1 MLRHLS
7 AVALAVA
14 LALGSP
20 LIARATDWVSVEK
33 NIKKKLNSPA
43 FVEQVLDQYGF
54 RGAVRITMAQHLR
67 EMYRSDLV
75 IKALV
80 EEIKN
85 LGFGDS
91 DNSTDFSE
99 FNFRQFGSEV
109 LQAWSLKG
117 LARLPA
123 EDQRQFYRLL
133 IRLMS
138 VMTPADCKLLLM
150 SDGKSAS
157 EVGQTEIKYYAK
169 LSKIEFENYLALLR
183 KSMYAELRDFPA
195 TKTLNQTQLE
205 TADKAFQ
212 SKFEEIVREDN
223 VDLSAILAIADL
235 ANAKPQ
241 EACEGGKLVI
251 NTVLRMKGLPSEW
264 MLLKMIQSS
273 L

>member
-1 MLRHLS
+1 MLRHLF
-7 AVALAVA
+7 AAA
-14 LALGSP
+14 LALVLALGFS
-20 LIARATDWVSVEK
+20 IVASATDWVRFEK
-33 NIKKKLNSPA
+33 NIKKQFNSPA

-75 IKALV
+75 IKAIV
-80 EEIKN
+80 DEIKN
-85 LGFGDS
+85 LGFVGGGS
-91 DNSTDFSE
+91 SADFSE
-99 FNFRQFGSEV
+99 FNFRRFGSEV
-109 LQAWSLKG
+109 FQAWSIKG
-117 LARLPA
+117 LARLPV

-133 IRLMS
+133 VKLMS
-138 VMTPADCKLLLM
+138 LMTPQDCKLLLT

-157 EVGQTEIKYYAK
+157 EVGQIEVRYYEK
-169 LSKIEFENYLALLR
+169 FPKVDFENYLALVR
-183 KSMYAELRDFPA
+183 KAVYSELRDFPA
-195 TKTLNQTQLE
+195 SKTLNQTQLE

-212 SKFEEIVREDN
+212 SKFEEIIKEDN
-223 VDLSAILAIADL
+223 VDLGTIVAITDL
-235 ANAKPQ
+235 ASANPQ

>member
-1 MLRHLS
+1 MSRHLY
-7 AVALAVA
+7 VAGLALA

-20 LIARATDWVSVEK
+20 LLARATDWVSVEK
-33 NIKKKLNSPA
+33 NIKKKFNSPA

-54 RGAVRITMAQHLR
+54 RGAVRMTMAQHLR
-67 EMYRSDLV
+67 EMYGSDLV

-85 LGFGDS
+85 LGFGGS

-109 LQAWSLKG
+109 FQAWSLKG

-123 EDQRQFYRLL
+123 DDQRQFYRLL
-133 IRLMS
+133 VRLMS

-157 EVGQTEIKYYAK
+157 EVGQTEIKYYSK
-169 LSKIEFENYLALLR
+169 LSKTEFENYLALLR

-212 SKFEEIVREDN
+212 SKFEEIVREDDI
-223 VDLSAILAIADL
+223 DLGTIQAITDL
-235 ANAKPQ
+235 ANAKPR

-264 MLLKMIQSS
+264 MLLKMIQSAM
-273 L
+273 

>member
-1 MLRHLS
+1 LPL
-7 AVALAVA
+7 AALVVALS
-14 LALGSP
+14 LGSP
-20 LIARATDWVSVEK
+20 QVARATDWISVEK
-33 NIKKKLNSPA
+33 NVKNKFNSPE

-54 RGAVRITMAQHLR
+54 RGAVRTTMALHLR
-67 EMYRSDLV
+67 EIYRSDLV

-85 LGFGDS
+85 LGFWGS

-109 LQAWSLKG
+109 FQAWSLKG

-133 IRLMS
+133 VRLMS

-157 EVGQTEIKYYAK
+157 EVGQTEIKYYSK
-169 LSKIEFENYLALLR
+169 LSKTEFENYLALLR

-223 VDLSAILAIADL
+223 VDLGTIQAITDL
-235 ANAKPQ
+235 ANAKPR

-251 NTVLRMKGLPSEW
+251 NTVLRMRGLPSEW